1 MAADMSLPWPANIP
15 ELKRLDELLRCGICY
30 DFMSTSM
37 VTACS
42 HNYCSLCIRQYL
54 DYKTQCPAC
63 FSETTSQQL
72 RNNRLLDEILGLF
85 PNLRDKVAKLCQTS
99 KGNSI
104 TSYLESKEL
113 ENHEPADKD
122 INTTSTSSKCQ
133 EDSSGSP
140 KTSVKEL
147 ISSPRIGK
155 TLMDTPKRNLGK
167 SLLSSSN
174 STHLRGSQAEPS
186 TSGFSSTSSTPKC
199 ASGPSASIFNSR
211 LSSPASSAQ
220 STRQTASG
228 HFSIRNDISI
238 VSGGQDETRVSCPV
252 CCVEVPERNINLHLD
267 ACLKR
272 METGNE
278 EEIPVIYSPKRKPLP
293 KLVYSL
299 LSEKQL
305 RQKLKDI
312 GLSVQGDKP
321 LLVNRHRRYTTLY
334 NAECDTAEPRPVS
347 QLIRQ
352 IEREE
357 RDEAK
362 VANSRSIFTYDR
374 KTAPEII
381 EKEQND
387 YLKKNEDHFAKLIA
401 EVKKR
406 RANAKRAK
414 ESKKEQSEEVTMKP
428 GEGNM
433 ALNAEESRLLP
444 KSMSEDD
451 ELKSRNNGTER
462 EKHTGKNKKLFSLF
476 NSNTLTDG
484 VITNDEVLGEEEKS
498 KENCVNDSTVSCG
511 EILENNNDKVKHA
524 LVNSV
529 EPPLTAS
536 TVNAQNDDKDEFSTV
551 KNMIEES
558 CENSVVEPSPDFFS
572 GSPAGSQSSCGSFS
586 LLQDCD
592 PLTIQNPE
600 LPGDN
605 LEENDDDIIPGHQPE
620 SCSDD
625 QECGKTPSP
634 QLGRRSTRSNKTVGA
649 LPVPALQE
657 LGPETQAFL
666 EDSQGDPDYL
676 PSQLLDAVDPEDLD
690 FHPLPSQTRRST
702 RKRKVAQDAQDA
714 PTKATRRRKK

>member
-85 PNLRDKVAKLCQTS
+85 PNLRDKVAKLCQTT

-113 ENHEPADKD
+113 ENQEPVDEHV
-122 INTTSTSSKCQ
+122 NSTSNSSKYQ
-133 EDSSGSP
+133 EDSAGSP
-140 KTSVKEL
+140 KATSVKDF

-155 TLMDTPKRNLGK
+155 TPMDTPKRNSGK
-167 SLLSSSN
+167 SLSSSNN
-174 STHLRGSQAEPS
+174 STHLRGNQAEPS
-186 TSGFSSTSSTPKC
+186 TSGFSSTTSNPKW
-199 ASGPSASIFNSR
+199 ASGSPARIFNSQ
-211 LSSPASSAQ
+211 LSSPVPSTQ

-228 HFSIRNDISI
+228 HFSIRNDLST
-238 VSGGQDETRVSCPV
+238 VSGGLDETKVSCPV

-272 METGNE
+272 MEMGSE
-278 EEIPVIYSPKRKPLP
+278 EEITVVDSTKRKPLP

-321 LLVNRHRRYTTLY
+321 LLVSRHRRYTTLY

-362 VANSRSIFTYDR
+362 VANARSIFTYDR

-381 EKEQND
+381 EKEQSD
-387 YLKKNEDHFAKLIA
+387 YIKKNEDHFAKLIA

-406 RANAKRAK
+406 RADAKRAK

-428 GEGNM
+428 EEGNKTH
-433 ALNAEESRLLP
+433 NAEESRLLP
-444 KSMSEDD
+444 KSTSEDD
-451 ELKSRNNGTER
+451 ELKSRNNGSKR
-462 EKHTGKNKKLFSLF
+462 EKHTGKIKKLFSLF

-484 VITNDEVLGEEEKS
+484 VLSEQEKS
-498 KENCVNDSTVSCG
+498 KENCVKDSTVSDG
-511 EILENNNDKVKHA
+511 EIPENNNDKIRNA
-524 LVNSV
+524 TVNSV
-529 EPPLTAS
+529 EPPLTSS
-536 TVNAQNDDKDEFSTV
+536 TVNAQNVDKDGFSTV
-551 KNMIEES
+551 KNIIEES

-592 PLTIQNPE
+592 PLIIQNPE
-600 LPGDN
+600 LPE
-605 LEENDDDIIPGHQPE
+605 LEFPQMEFISQRFTQNAEMTINTKIDIDSVISLAIPFLFLL
-620 SCSDD
+620 S
-625 QECGKTPSP
+625 
-634 QLGRRSTRSNKTVGA
+634 
-649 LPVPALQE
+649 
-657 LGPETQAFL
+657 ETDKPRPWWNTGQ
-666 EDSQGDPDYL
+666 
-676 PSQLLDAVDPEDLD
+676 DLNPW
-690 FHPLPSQTRRST
+690 FH
-702 RKRKVAQDAQDA
+702 
-714 PTKATRRRKK
+714 